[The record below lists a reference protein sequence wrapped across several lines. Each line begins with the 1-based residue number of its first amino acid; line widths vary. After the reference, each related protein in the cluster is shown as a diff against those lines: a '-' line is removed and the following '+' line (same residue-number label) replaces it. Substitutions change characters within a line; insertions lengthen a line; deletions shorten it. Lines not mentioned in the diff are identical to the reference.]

1 MKKRIFKIFVLV
13 LVFTLFIGTIKV
25 NAARVTIVKDENPD
39 RVDVLSLIN
48 NEFYV
53 SIDDETKIGYLTN
66 CVRGNEEIIGTCEI
80 LVVDLNSSTDYLL
93 CCADENNMGTVV
105 ITITEN
111 EQIVTNVT
119 GEISSVFYLGSSVVI
134 NE

>member
-1 MKKRIFKIFVLV
+1 MKKRILKIFVLV
-13 LVFTLFIGTIKV
+13 FVFALFIGTIKV

-39 RVDVLSLIN
+39 RVDVLSLSN

-53 SIDDETKIGYLTN
+53 SIEDETKIGYLTN

-80 LVVDLNSSTDYLL
+80 LVVDLNESTNYLL
-93 CCADENNMGTVV
+93 CSADENNVGTVV

-119 GEISSVFYLGSSVVI
+119 GEISNVFYLGSTVII

>member
-1 MKKRIFKIFVLV
+1 MKKRILKIFLLV
-13 LVFTLFIGTIKV
+13 LVFTLYIGTIKV

-39 RVDVLSLIN
+39 RVDVLSLSN

-80 LVVDLNSSTDYLL
+80 LVVDLNESTNYLL
-93 CCADENNMGTVV
+93 CSADENNVGTVV
-105 ITITEN
+105 ITIIEN
-111 EQIVTNVT
+111 QQTITNVT
-119 GEISSVFYLGSSVVI
+119 GEISNIFYIGSSVII

>member
-1 MKKRIFKIFVLV
+1 MKKRILKIFVLV

-39 RVDVLSLIN
+39 RVDVLSLSN

-53 SIDDETKIGYLTN
+53 AIDDETQIGYLTN

-80 LVVDLNSSTDYLL
+80 LIVDLNNSTNYLL
-93 CCADENNMGTVV
+93 CNADENNVGTVV
-105 ITITEN
+105 ITITDN
-111 EQIVTNVT
+111 EQIVTNVN
-119 GEISSVFYLGSSVVI
+119 GEISNVFYLGSSVII
-134 NE
+134 ND

>member
-1 MKKRIFKIFVLV
+1 MKKRILKIFVLV

-39 RVDVLSLIN
+39 RVDVLSLSN

-53 SIDDETKIGYLTN
+53 SIDDETKIGYLIN

-80 LVVDLNSSTDYLL
+80 YVIDHVNDLNYTL
-93 CCADENNMGTVV
+93 CYDNENSVGSIIINIDEYGSYISNT
-105 ITITEN
+105 
-111 EQIVTNVT
+111 T
-119 GEISSVFYLGSSVVI
+119 GDISNIFYSGLEVNISD
-134 NE
+134 